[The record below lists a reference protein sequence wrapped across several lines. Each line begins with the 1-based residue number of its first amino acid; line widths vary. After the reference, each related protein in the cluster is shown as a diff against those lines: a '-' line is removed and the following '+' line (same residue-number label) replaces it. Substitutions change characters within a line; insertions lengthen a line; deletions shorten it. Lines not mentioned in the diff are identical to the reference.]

1 MIDECC
7 DKEYIEKLRNK
18 IYRLQTENAQ
28 YREALYIACNKNQE
42 NIKISMALA
51 ESKMIKNGVLAMK
64 FDEWWN
70 EKALRYFAIIRENG
84 SMSAERVVDL
94 EQSCKRL
101 ACIAWRAAQP
111 KWQPI
116 ETAPDRVPVI
126 LFIEGGILVGEKVS
140 SNFWAVSPIYESY
153 KIEPTTP
160 THWMPLPEP
169 PGDVT

>member
-1 MIDECC
+1 MV
-7 DKEYIEKLRNK
+7 
-18 IYRLQTENAQ
+18 
-28 YREALYIACNKNQE
+28 
-42 NIKISMALA
+42 LA

-64 FDEWWN
+64 FEEWWN

-116 ETAPDRVPVI
+116 ETAPKEGVNSYSVLHEMQDLIQRTIDFALDVPECGCSRHEVCASCKRYEEAQG
-126 LFIEGGILVGEKVS
+126 LVSELKTYLEG
-140 SNFWAVSPIYESY
+140 
-153 KIEPTTP
+153 
-160 THWMPLPEP
+160 
-169 PGDVT
+169 